1 MFRWLK
7 GRAFGSFTK
16 SDTKKVLRSIVG
28 LPADVQR
35 SCAQR
40 VLDEISAAAA
50 ELEKTPGPGHDL
62 DEVIKKQLERAKA
75 SRHQALREGARDHSD
90 PSWAA
95 AALVESWLMANT
107 GKFGRSTFEV
117 VHGLIMGWVQS
128 TLTEAEIEAAEH
140 RAAKGR

>member
-7 GRAFGSFTK
+7 RRAFGSFTK

-40 VLDEISAAAA
+40 VLDEIFAAVA
-50 ELEKTPGPGHDL
+50 ELEKTPGPRHGL

-75 SRHQALREGARDHSD
+75 SRRRIATNHPL
-90 PSWAA
+90 PSRAA
-95 AALVESWLMANT
+95 ATPRHTSFCV
-107 GKFGRSTFEV
+107 RRR
-117 VHGLIMGWVQS
+117 
-128 TLTEAEIEAAEH
+128 LTI
-140 RAAKGR
+140 